1 MAAVALGAAVSCSKE
16 INAPEEGVAPGH
28 EEIVPQEGFVTWT
41 FTADIEAPETKMG
54 PMDGSNEFAWENND
68 EVKVL
73 YNGGSTTCTASVA
86 DGETTFSPSVPDGVN
101 TIWLVYPSN
110 MTASLSDGKLIVN
123 MPSAQKNN
131 LAGYFVAQAGKDDE
145 SISFIHPVCYY
156 KMVVDGDG
164 EDVTRLVLSSAANDI
179 TATSVSIDFSG
190 EAPAVAASAGGASS
204 ITYDFTGAG
213 TYYIPL
219 VPGEVAAGDLT
230 FQFYRGEA
238 KDEKAGAINYGAA
251 FDNARASIVNW
262 ASLPAMATNRYV
274 TQDAEGAKNGTT
286 WEKAWNYTQFANFMS
301 NNEGHLSADQIALYN
316 GVKIHFAEGQYSFRN
331 LANKLKSSIKLYIIG
346 AGSEKG
352 PGDTDY
358 SHTTRFDGGS
368 RSGVNG
374 YIYRQNENDTP
385 NDMVIVFR
393 DIRFQYCNRTD
404 DNGGVFN
411 LKFGTIIFENCNFNN
426 NKAASTSSGKGGGG
440 VANIYTPQACIFKN
454 CAFEDNSANENAGAV
469 YKSSSGT
476 LTIEGCTFK
485 NSSGLEGGAIYQTG
499 GTSNISNCVFQNN
512 KATMSGNN
520 WRGGGA
526 ICVTGA
532 NTVANISNCTFTGN
546 TASSGAGG
554 AIRVNQSLAKID
566 NCVINENT
574 AKRGG
579 AILVHTQGKCF
590 MHNVKILDNNATDG
604 WGMVTQT
611 SDDNTVVCGNN
622 LTVMGNHKGTTDGGA
637 VFNHNK
643 ASLLLVNTTVINK
656 GDGIVRWADNAA
668 GTFYVLNS
676 ILLNTVASKPA
687 ILFSVTI
694 TGTSGGNSIIGNVS
708 GNTFTAAGSDKTG
721 MAYNASDWNWDSSN
735 LYYTWGGSFDGTNYA
750 TSGIDPSTIQGLVSA
765 QNSDFASWVTS
776 VDPNGFTTDIRGTS
790 RGSHAWPGAY
800 QN

>member
-1 MAAVALGAAVSCSKE
+1 MAAIALGAAVSCSKE

-41 FTADIEAPETKMG
+41 FTADIEAPKTKMG

-73 YNGGSTTCTASVA
+73 WDGGSNTCNASVA
-86 DGETTFSPSVPDGVN
+86 DGKTTFSPSVPDGVN

-204 ITYDFTGAG
+204 ITYDFAGAG

-274 TQDAEGAKNGTT
+274 TTNADGTKNGTT
-286 WEKAWNYTQFANFMS
+286 WDKAWNNTQFANFMT
-301 NNEGHLSADQIALYN
+301 NNGSHLSAEQIALYN
-316 GVKIHFAEGQYSFRN
+316 GVKIHFAEGSYPFRN

-352 PGDTDY
+352 PSDTDF

-368 RSGVNG
+368 RDGVNG

-426 NKAASTSSGKGGGG
+426 NKAACTTSGKGRGG
-440 VANIYTPQACIFKN
+440 VANIYTPQTCVFKN
-454 CAFEDNSANENAGAV
+454 CAFESNSSVEEGGV
-469 YKSSSGT
+469 IYKSASST
-476 LTIEGCTFK
+476 ITIEGCTFK
-485 NSSGLEGGAIYQTG
+485 NNSALEGGVLYHTG
-499 GTSNISNCVFQNN
+499 GTMNISNSVFQNN
-512 KATMSGNN
+512 TVTSNTN
-520 WRGGGA
+520 DWVGGGV
-526 ICVTGA
+526 IYVTGSS
-532 NTVANISNCTFTGN
+532 TVANFSDCTFTGN
-546 TASSGAGG
+546 TATRSGACTRIHSKGTLR
-554 AIRVNQSLAKID
+554 AD
-566 NCVINENT
+566 NCVFSGNSS
-574 AKRGG
+574 KRGG
-579 AILVHTQGKCF
+579 VFLVHGQGKCF
-590 MHNVKILDNNATDG
+590 LHNARIIDNSTSDS
-604 WGMVTQT
+604 WGMVVQA
-611 SDDNTVVCGNN
+611 SENGSWVCANN
-622 LTVMGNHKGTTDGGA
+622 LILEGNHKTNNSDDG
-637 VFNHNK
+637 VSFNCNHSN
-643 ASLLLVNTTVINK
+643 LILVNSTLINK
-656 GDGIVRWADNAA
+656 GNNGVVRFSDGDN
-668 GTFYVLNS
+668 GTGYILNS
-676 ILLNTVASKPA
+676 IILNTLSGKSAFALTSGKTSTV
-687 ILFSVTI
+687 
-694 TGTSGGNSIIGNVS
+694 TSGGNCIVGVIS
-708 GNTFTAAGSDKTG
+708 GTSSTATFTAAASDKTG
-721 MAYNASDWNWDSSN
+721 WPIVQV
-735 LYYTWGGSFDGTNYA
+735 T
-750 TSGIDPSTIQGLVSA
+750 GIGIPRISTTPGADPSTGLTMRPAVLTRP
-765 QNSDFASWVTS
+765 Q
-776 VDPNGFTTDIRGTS
+776 S
-790 RGSHAWPGAY
+790 RVWFPPRILISPAG
-800 QN
+800 